1 MKNQHVEVA
10 IIGAGTAGISA
21 YRAAL
26 AHTDRV
32 VVVEGGA
39 YGTTCARA
47 GCMPSKLLIA
57 AGDAAE
63 AVRQAA
69 VFGVIAAPPRIDG
82 RAVMQRVRSERD
94 RFVGFVTDAV
104 AHWPTAHRLTGHAR
118 FLDDHTLDVGGHT
131 RLSADR
137 IVIAT
142 GSSPRVP
149 AAWRAALGDRLIV
162 NDDVFDWQDLPSS
175 VAVVGAGV
183 IALELAQALHH
194 LGVRVRLYGR
204 DHRLGPLTDPVLQAL
219 TVQLM
224 AQRLPLQL
232 DTGELV
238 LARQGDQVSVRCS
251 LGTRGDADD
260 RAAATTD
267 SQHFDWLLAAT
278 GRSPNVQDLGL
289 DRTTLP
295 LDPTGTPVFDGNTGQ
310 VGVSHVFMAGDAT
323 GTVPLL
329 HEAADEG
336 RIAGDN
342 AGRFPDVRVHARS
355 APLAVVFCDPQI
367 AMVGQSHAA
376 LQRSGVSFAVGALS
390 FDNQGRSRVIGK
402 NAGALRVYGQH
413 GSGRLLG
420 AEMIGPAA
428 EHLGHLLAWSVQRGD
443 TVQQMLNSPYYH
455 PVIEEGLRTALRVL
469 QSALHMGPVPVP
481 NCLDCGPG
489 G

>member
-1 MKNQHVEVA
+1 MKHQHVEVA
-10 IIGAGTAGISA
+10 IIGAGTAGMSA
-21 YRAAL
+21 YRSAL
-26 AHTDRV
+26 AHTDNIV
-32 VVVEGGA
+32 VIESGA
-39 YGTTCARA
+39 YGTTCARV

-57 AGDAAE
+57 AGDAAQ

-69 VFGVIAAPPRIDG
+69 MFGVISPPPSIDG

-104 AHWPTAHRLTGHAR
+104 AHWPAAHRLTGQAR
-118 FLDDHTLDVGGHT
+118 FLDNHTLDVGGHT

-149 AAWRAALGDRLIV
+149 AAWRTALGDRLIV
-162 NDDVFDWQDLPSS
+162 NDDVFNWQDLPGS

-204 DHRLGPLTDPVLQAL
+204 DNRLGPLTDPALQAL

-224 AQRLPLQL
+224 AQRLPMQINAG
-232 DTGELV
+232 DLV

-251 LGTRGDADD
+251 AGTGGDAA
-260 RAAATTD
+260 RPTHTE
-267 SQHFDWLLAAT
+267 QFDWLLAAT
-278 GRSPNVQDLGL
+278 GRSPNVQHLGL
-289 DRTTLP
+289 DQTTLP
-295 LDPTGTPVFDGNTGQ
+295 LDPDGAPVFDTTTGQ
-310 VGVSHVFMAGDAT
+310 VGVSAVFMAGDAT
-323 GTVPLL
+323 GTLPLL

-342 AGRFPDVRVHARS
+342 AGRFPDVRVHQRR

-376 LQRSGVSFAVGALS
+376 LQRSGASFAVGEVS
-390 FDNQGRSRVIGK
+390 FDDQGRSRVIGK

-413 GSGRLLG
+413 GSGRFLG

-428 EHLGHLLAWSVQRGD
+428 EHLAHLLAWSVQRGD
-443 TVQQMLNSPYYH
+443 TVQQMLDSPFYH

-469 QSALHMGPVPVP
+469 QSALHMGPAPVP